1 VRLAAFLLVL
11 AVSPLAHAGD
21 VKSFLSDYCLD
32 CHDHRTKK
40 GGFSMEELGAV
51 TAPEYSQQ
59 WLKILQQLER
69 QNMPPADEDQP
80 TAELRRST
88 MLAVEDGLVSGARNR
103 AEHRP
108 AVLRRL
114 TRIEY
119 RNTLR
124 DLLCLNENSSDPT
137 HGFPDDTRS
146 HGFQSNGE
154 KLVTSNFLLRHYVEA
169 AEQTVAEAIHF
180 EPQPETKHWDL
191 SPPFDRTQFYFT
203 GAEANYYRKVAK
215 TPQPYQTIVECMRD
229 MPMMGFHP
237 IDELRDGV
245 AVSGWYSI
253 RILAEAKFHDAELD
267 PKDPALDLRKQ
278 KFPSMWNP
286 AEPIR
291 LSLSTATLAGVD
303 PNNKA
308 ARDYAATHYQAG
320 ERDLAIWDL
329 PNDQLT
335 WVECRM
341 WLNRGEFPR
350 LGFPNGPSDSNNRVS
365 NFFRSNKERLLT
377 KEQLE
382 NYEKDR
388 LLSGD
393 SNVWMWFESPR
404 IHISKIEIAGPL
416 NDVWPPAS
424 HRVVFGDGPYR
435 SDAAG
440 EVLQKFA
447 TRAWR
452 RPAGAEEVAPIV
464 NLVRASEKNGLSAE
478 AAIQEGLKAILCSPE
493 FIYREEKG
501 GELSDYELASRL
513 SYFLTS
519 SMPDERLLQR
529 AAVGELKRPEVLR
542 EEALRMLAGSN
553 SNAFIEAMMTGW
565 LAMYKLGSM
574 APDVRKFSF
583 YYDDHLEP
591 AMKTETRLFF
601 RQLLRTNAPIDRFLS
616 CDYTFVNRQLAKLY
630 GIDTKVY
637 EKALGQDVEG
647 LDVRDLVP
655 DADGHAPSIGFAKVK
670 LTDPRRGGLLG
681 QASVLTLSAN
691 GVDTSPVIRGVWI
704 LDNILG
710 APPSPPPPNV
720 PTIEP
725 DARGTKTIR
734 DRLEKHRASATCYAC
749 HHQIDPPGFALE
761 EFDAVG
767 RLRTSYV
774 DGNNKSLPLDSGGQF
789 GPAKFTDV
797 SGFKAALL
805 NHREQ
810 FARCLVEKLLMHALG
825 RDLEIT
831 DRPAIR
837 QIVETAAKD
846 NYRLQD
852 LVLLCVQSDIFRTK

>member
-11 AVSPLAHAGD
+11 AVSPVAQASD

-40 GGFSMEELGAV
+40 GGFSMEELEAV
-51 TAPEYSQQ
+51 TAPKDSKQ
-59 WLKILQQLER
+59 WLKILEQLER
-69 QNMPPADEDQP
+69 KNMPPADEDQP
-80 TAELRRST
+80 TAEVRRAT
-88 MLAVEDGLVSGARNR
+88 MLALEDGLVSGARSR

-124 DLLCLNENSSDPT
+124 DLLCLNENSTDPT
-137 HGFPDDTRS
+137 REFPDDTRS
-146 HGFQSNGE
+146 HGFSSNGE
-154 KLVTSNFLLRHYVEA
+154 KLVTSSFLLRHYVEA
-169 AEQTVAEAIHF
+169 ADQTIAEAIHF
-180 EPQPETKHWDL
+180 EPKPEVKHWDL
-191 SPPFDRTQFYFT
+191 LPPFDRTHFGFA

-215 TPQPYQTIVECMRD
+215 QEQPYQTLNERMVG
-229 MPMMGFHP
+229 MPMSGFHP

-253 RILAEAKFHDAELD
+253 RIQAEAKYHDVDID
-267 PKDPALDLRKQ
+267 PKDPALDLRKH
-278 KFPSMWNP
+278 KFPSLWDP
-286 AEPIR
+286 VEPIR
-291 LSLSTATLAGVD
+291 LSLSTATMAGVN
-303 PNNKA
+303 PANQE
-308 ARDYAATHYQAG
+308 ARDYAATHHQAG
-320 ERDLAIWDL
+320 QRDLAIWDL
-329 PNDQLT
+329 PNDQQK
-335 WVECRM
+335 WVECRV

-350 LGFPNGPSDSNNRVS
+350 LGFPNGPTDANYRVS
-365 NFFRSNKERLLT
+365 NFFRENKERLLT

-382 NYEKDR
+382 IYEKDKP
-388 LLSGD
+388 LSGD

-404 IHISKIEIAGPL
+404 ILISKIEINGPL
-416 NDVWPPAS
+416 NDLWPPVS
-424 HRVVFGDGPYR
+424 HRVVFGDEPYR
-435 SDAAG
+435 RDTAA
-440 EVLQKFA
+440 EVLRKFA

-452 RPAGAEEVAPIV
+452 RPASADEVAPIV
-464 NLVRASEKNGLSAE
+464 NLVRANEKSGLSAE

-501 GELSDYELASRL
+501 EALSDYELASRL

-529 AAVGELKRPEVLR
+529 AAAGELQRPGVLR
-542 EEALRMLAGSN
+542 EEALRLLRGSG
-553 SNAFIEAMMTGW
+553 SNAFTEAMMSGW

-574 APDVRKFSF
+574 APDVGKFAF
-583 YYDDHLEP
+583 YYDNHLEP

-601 RQLLRTNAPIDRFLS
+601 RQLLRTNAPIDRFLNS
-616 CDYTFVNRQLAKLY
+616 DYTFVNRQLAKLY
-630 GIDTKVY
+630 GINTQFY
-637 EKALGQDVEG
+637 EEALGKNVEG
-647 LDVRDLVP
+647 LDTRDLVP

-681 QASVLTLSAN
+681 QASILTLTAN

-774 DGNNKSLPLDSGGQF
+774 DGSNRLPLDSGGQL
-789 GPAKFTDV
+789 GATKFKDV

-805 NHREQ
+805 EHREQ
-810 FARCLVEKLLMHALG
+810 FARCLVEKLLIHALG